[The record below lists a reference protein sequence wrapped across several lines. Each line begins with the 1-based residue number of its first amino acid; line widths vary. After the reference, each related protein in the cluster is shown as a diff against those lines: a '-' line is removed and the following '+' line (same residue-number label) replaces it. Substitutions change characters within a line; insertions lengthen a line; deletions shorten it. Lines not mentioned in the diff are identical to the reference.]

1 MGSSADDIIGSRR
14 TYQYFEGA
22 PQFPFGHGLT
32 YTAFRYSNLRVA
44 MDESGVTALAD
55 VTNTGVRSA
64 TEVVQVYTRPS
75 PADRARPHR
84 RLAGFARLTL
94 APGETETASVGFPL
108 SELAMWDV
116 ETHEMT
122 VPAGSYEVLAGAS
135 SADIRLAAE
144 LTVDGPAPLPRQLN
158 GRVVPAADFDDAADI
173 VLTDETRESGDAVT
187 PAAAAGWL
195 LFRNADLGQAGEA
208 TFRVAG
214 GRGVIEVRYGED
226 LLGVVSVPATGGSY
240 DWTKVTTPVALP
252 GGGPRDLRLVVSG
265 DVRLAWFR
273 LDPSL

>member
-1 MGSSADDIIGSRR
+1 
-14 TYQYFEGA
+14 
-22 PQFPFGHGLT
+22 
-32 YTAFRYSNLRVA
+32 
-44 MDESGVTALAD
+44 
-55 VTNTGVRSA
+55 
-64 TEVVQVYTRPS
+64 
-75 PADRARPHR
+75 
-84 RLAGFARLTL
+84 
-94 APGETETASVGFPL
+94 
-108 SELAMWDV
+108 MWDV

-144 LTVDGPAPLPRQLN
+144 LSVDGPAPLPRHLN
-158 GRVVPAADFDDAADI
+158 GRVVPAADFDDAGNI

-187 PAAAAGWL
+187 PAPVPGTGAASTDSAPGTVTTPAGWL
-195 LFRNADLGQAGEA
+195 LFRNAALGQAGEA

-226 LLGVVSVPATGGSY
+226 LVGVVSVPATGGSY
-240 DWTKVTTPVALP
+240 DWTEITAPVTLP
-252 GGGPRDLRLVVSG
+252 GSGPRDLRLVVSG